1 MKKVYVEIPDG
12 KSAKWINGVLTF
24 TDDEPKDIKDRV
36 KTFDDACAVV
46 KEFNPALVEQ
56 YEAIDDV
63 DRDLT
68 AFLKLRIICAALN
81 EGWTPQLKDGE
92 YRWYPWFYLYTQDEL
107 DNMDKEEKHSRRGLL
122 LGGNANDGSN
132 AGLGYAY
139 YGSYAGLGFTCSYNA
154 PSGAYAHV
162 GSRLCL
168 KNEDLSDYCGKQF
181 IEIWSA
187 FLFPERPI
195 TKSNWEE

>member
-12 KSAKWINGVLTF
+12 KSAKWINGVLTL

-36 KTFDDACAVV
+36 KTFDDACTVV

-81 EGWTPQLKDGE
+81 EGWTPQIKDGE

-107 DNMDKEEKHSRRGLL
+107 DNMDKEEKHSQRGLL
-122 LGGNANDGSN
+122 LGGAAGDGSI
-132 AGLGYAY
+132 AGLGCA
-139 YGSYAGLGFTCSYNA
+139 GSCDA
-154 PSGAYAHV
+154 PSDSFAFV

-168 KNEDLSDYCGKQF
+168 KNEDLSNYFGKQF

>member
-12 KSAKWINGVLTF
+12 KSAKWINGVLTL

-56 YEAIDDV
+56 YKAIDDV

-92 YRWYPWFYLYTQDEL
+92 YRWYPWFYLYTQDDL

-122 LGGNANDGSN
+122 LGGDAYNGSS
-132 AGLGYAY
+132 AGRGCAF
-139 YGSYAGLGFTCSYNA
+139 SYSA
-154 PSGAYAHV
+154 PADADADM